1 MDEFSLRKKTILVT
15 GANGLIGKEICHA
28 LASRG
33 ADLALI
39 DICNEKNLQSLRSKI
54 IKKYKVKIDTF
65 NCDISNL
72 SQVKSTIKAVIN
84 KFKCIDVLVN
94 LAAID
99 AKIGALNKNIF
110 NNSFENF
117 PIERWYNSMNVNIN
131 GTFII
136 TKQVLKEM
144 VKKKKGNII
153 NVASTYSL
161 VSPNHHL
168 YTSKNKKTI
177 YKPIDYVASK
187 SMIPNFTR
195 YIATHYGRKGIRANV
210 LIPHAIVDKP
220 NKDFLKNFKMLSPI
234 GRPCDKKELRGPI
247 IFLASDSSSYMN
259 GASLTIDGGWTAW

>member
-1 MDEFSLRKKTILVT
+1 MDEFSLTKKIILVT
-15 GANGLIGKEICHA
+15 GANGLIGKEISHA

-33 ADLALI
+33 ADLALL
-39 DICNEKNLQSLRSKI
+39 DVCNEKNLQNLKNK
-54 IKKYKVKIDTF
+54 IKKKYNIKIETF
-65 NCDISNL
+65 KCDISNHI
-72 SQVKSTIKAVIN
+72 QVKSAIKSIVN
-84 KFKCIDVLVN
+84 KFKSIDVLIN

-99 AKIGALNKNIF
+99 AKIDNPSKNNL

-117 PIERWYNSMNVNIN
+117 SIERWNESMNVNVN

-144 VKKKKGNII
+144 IKKKKGNII

-168 YTSKNKKTI
+168 YYSKNEKMAF
-177 YKPIDYVASK
+177 KPIDYVASK

-195 YIATHYGRKGIRANV
+195 YIAAHYGRKGIRANV
-210 LIPHAIVDKP
+210 LIPHAIIDKP
-220 NKDFLKNFKMLSPI
+220 NKQFLKNFKKLSPI

-259 GASLTIDGGWTAW
+259 GSTLTIDGGWTAW